1 MNDPCHPLIVYRR
14 LSIPKNDSRDG
25 LSVYHYIPRSVV
37 GKRTKRYG
45 GQGLVLISFPCR
57 VAQKQCATR
66 EIFKKK
72 SLFNQILTHLGFVRC
87 MQYKKLQIL
96 YLKLELGKRSFP
108 KESFNHRWI
117 MRHIF
122 RNWYY

>member
-45 GQGLVLISFPCR
+45 GQGLVLISFSCR

-66 EIFKKK
+66 EIFTKNQFLMKFKK
-72 SLFNQILTHLGFVRC
+72 SLVC
-87 MQYKKLQIL
+87 
-96 YLKLELGKRSFP
+96 
-108 KESFNHRWI
+108 
-117 MRHIF
+117 
-122 RNWYY
+122 